1 MTQTIEDD
9 LESQELS
16 QQIQNE
22 LDDAMRLE
30 ITKVLR
36 QKIEQN
42 IKTQN

>member
-16 QQIQNE
+16 QQVQSE
-22 LDDAMRLE
+22 LDDGMRLE
-30 ITKVLR
+30 IARVLR

-42 IKTQN
+42 IKS